1 MGASV
6 TADVTFVNKEEEA
19 FHCSFLNTSN
29 NGKEASAS
37 LPGFVTVRVGES
49 MRNLLDLPEER
60 KVLVRGLKSVRG
72 AHEST
77 DIAKFNDGSV
87 VLFTYA
93 HGRMRNLLDL
103 PEERKVLVRGLKS
116 VRGAHESTDIA
127 KFNDGSVV
135 LFTYAHGRVV
145 SVVTLDG
152 SYSPVGYIVRQGMTG
167 VSLETVAGVV
177 GALKRRNAGELRNG
191 VSRTFDTIGDDDF
204 VYASG
209 VFPER
214 GRALTAREFVGALKR
229 RNAGELRNGVSR
241 TFDTIG
247 DDDFVYAS
255 GVFPERGRALTA
267 RELEDRAD
275 TKDNSLLAAARRIG
289 AANQLKAYRLFLGR

>member
-1 MGASV
+1 MIPVYTFLSIQKLWANLLMGIDAQYEDVNRITLNLRREMFWVTFQLSTKEREASFYLRDVAAKEAERLFPGVEELTLGTGV
-6 TADVTFVNKEEEA
+6 TADATFVNKEEEA

-29 NGKEASAS
+29 NGKEVSAS
-37 LPGFVTVRVGES
+37 LPGFATVRMGES

-77 DIAKFNDGSV
+77 DIAKFDDGSV

-93 HGRMRNLLDL
+93 HGRL
-103 PEERKVLVRGLKS
+103 
-116 VRGAHESTDIA
+116 
-127 KFNDGSVV
+127 
-135 LFTYAHGRVV
+135 V

-152 SYSPVGYIVRQGMTG
+152 SCSPVGYIVRQGVTD
-167 VSLETVAGVV
+167 VSLETVVKAVS
-177 GALKRRNAGELRNG
+177 ALKSRNAGELRNG

-214 GRALTAREFVGALKR
+214 GRV
-229 RNAGELRNGVSR
+229 
-241 TFDTIG
+241 
-247 DDDFVYAS
+247 
-255 GVFPERGRALTA
+255 LTA

-289 AANQLKAYRLFLGR
+289 VANQLKAYRLFLGR

>member
-1 MGASV
+1 MIPVYTFLSIQKLWANLLMGIDAQYEDVNRITLNLRRGLFWVTFQLSTKEREASFYLSDAAAKEAERLFPGVEELTLGTGV
-6 TADVTFVNKEEEA
+6 TADATFVNKEEEA

-37 LPGFVTVRVGES
+37 LPGFATVRMGES

-77 DIAKFNDGSV
+77 DIAKFDDGSV

-93 HGRMRNLLDL
+93 HGRL
-103 PEERKVLVRGLKS
+103 
-116 VRGAHESTDIA
+116 
-127 KFNDGSVV
+127 
-135 LFTYAHGRVV
+135 V

-152 SYSPVGYIVRQGMTG
+152 SCSPVGYVVRQGVTD
-167 VSLETVAGVV
+167 VSLETVVNAV
-177 GALKRRNAGELRNG
+177 GALKSRNAGELRNG

-204 VYASG
+204 VYATG

-214 GRALTAREFVGALKR
+214 
-229 RNAGELRNGVSR
+229 
-241 TFDTIG
+241 
-247 DDDFVYAS
+247 
-255 GVFPERGRALTA
+255 ERVLTA

-289 AANQLKAYRLFLGR
+289 VANQLKAYRMFLGR